1 MDKVN
6 RIIALMQNA
15 PQTVRF
21 ADLSLVCEY
30 YFGKPRNKASSHYVY
45 KMPWVGDPRINIQK
59 TKGGKA
65 KTYQVKQALL
75 AISKLK
81 DIKNGQS

>member
-6 RIIALMQNA
+6 TIIALMQKA

-21 ADLSLVCEY
+21 TDLSLVCKH

-45 KMPWVGDPRINIQK
+45 KMPWAGDPRINIQK

-65 KTYQVKQALL
+65 KTYQVKQILL

-81 DIKNGQS
+81 DIKNAQS